1 MNKCL
6 YCYQTLEQD
15 NRSDFHEHCSQ
26 TFFGT
31 KQPPVFAHTLKQMA
45 ELAKNVIERSVA
57 VPGVQPKL
65 SLSLVNDAMQ
75 DGNKGRLT
83 VVGAL
88 GGNYIF
94 KPPSEKFHEIPENEH
109 LTMRIA
115 EAFNINTVMSSLIRL
130 QSGELSYI
138 TKRIDRTPSG
148 EKIHML
154 DMFQITEAVDKYKS
168 SMEKVGKALEEHSS
182 NTLLDTVYFLELAI
196 FSFLTGN
203 NDMHLKNFSMINTGD
218 TWSLAPAYDLLN
230 VAIVNPEDTEE
241 LALTIEGKK
250 KKLKWEHFERLGKK
264 LELNNKQLNGIIKRF
279 LKNKPTALAWINNSF
294 LSTEY
299 KEKYKVLLEERYAIL
314 FNKDK
319 LL

>member
-6 YCYQTLEQD
+6 YCYQTLEQG
-15 NRSDFHEHCSQ
+15 NVSDFHEHCSLA
-26 TFFGT
+26 FFGT

-45 ELAKNVIERSVA
+45 DLAKNVVERSVA

-75 DGNKGRLT
+75 DGTKGRLT

-94 KPPSEKFHEIPENEH
+94 KPPSEKFPEMPENEH

-168 SMEKVGKALEEHSS
+168 SMEKVGRALEEHSS
-182 NTLLDTVYFLELAI
+182 NTLLDTLYFLELAI

-218 TWSLAPAYDLLN
+218 SWSLAPAYDLLN
-230 VAIVNPEDTEE
+230 VAILNPEDTEE
-241 LALTIEGKK
+241 LALRLEGKK

-264 LELNNKQLNGIIKRF
+264 LGLNDKQLNGMVKRF
-279 LKNKPTALAWINNSF
+279 LKNKPIALEWINNSF
-294 LSTEY
+294 LSAEY
-299 KEKYKVLLEERYAIL
+299 KEKYRLLLEERYAIL
-314 FNKDK
+314 FNK
-319 LL
+319 